1 MEGVNVAAFERGNR
15 VLDKTRLVER
25 VGVDRNSN
33 VQLLGDA
40 EAGVDCRRGRSPI
53 LVKFQS
59 AGAGLDHLDQRARVR
74 SIAFAEKPEIYRQPF
89 RCLQYPAQMPRARR
103 AGRRRGAGSG
113 AGAAPEHCRD
123 AAVERL
129 LNQLRADEVD
139 VRVDAAGGDDAALS
153 GDRFG
158 PRPDYD
164 VDAGLDVGV
173 AGFADPADAAVADA
187 DIGFDDAPIVEDH
200 GIGDDRVDGAVGA
213 GRLPLPHAVADDLAP
228 AEFDLLAIDRAVALD
243 LDKEFGVGESQPIA
257 GCRPEHR
264 GIGFAR
270 DGRRHRAYPSLPL
283 ILALKPMTRRSPA

>member
-25 VGVDRNSN
+25 VGVDRNRN
-33 VQLLGDA
+33 VQLPGDA

-103 AGRRRGAGSG
+103 AGCRRGAGSG

-129 LNQLRADEVD
+129 LDQLRADEVYM
-139 VRVDAAGGDDAALS
+139 RVDAAGGDDAALS

-158 PRPDYD
+158 PRPDHD

-200 GIGDDRVDGAVGA
+200 GIGDDGVDGAVGA
-213 GRLPLPHAVADDLAP
+213 GRLPLPHAVADDLAA
-228 AEFDLLAIDRAVALD
+228 AEFDLLAIDRAIALD
-243 LDKEFGVGESQPIA
+243 LDKEFGVGEPQPIA
-257 GCRPEHR
+257 RCRPEHR
-264 GIGFAR
+264 GIGHAR
-270 DGRRHRAYPSLPL
+270 VGGRHRVYRSLL
-283 ILALKPMTRRSPA
+283 LFLAWKPMTRRSPA

>member
-1 MEGVNVAAFERGNR
+1 
-15 VLDKTRLVER
+15 
-25 VGVDRNSN
+25 
-33 VQLLGDA
+33 GDA
-40 EAGVDCRRGRSPI
+40 EAGVDRRRGRSPI
-53 LVKFQS
+53 LMEFQS
-59 AGAGLDHLDQRARVR
+59 AGAGLDHLDQRAWVR
-74 SIAFAEKPEIYRQPF
+74 SMAFAEEAEIDRQPF
-89 RCLQYPAQMPRARR
+89 RCLQYPAQMPWARC
-103 AGRRRGAGSG
+103 AGRRRGAGSRS
-113 AGAAPEHCRD
+113 GAAPEHCRD

-129 LNQLRADEVD
+129 LDQLRTDEVD

-158 PRPDYD
+158 PRPDHD
-164 VDAGLDVGV
+164 VDAGLDIGV

-200 GIGDDRVDGAVGA
+200 GIGDDGVDGAVGA

-243 LDKEFGVGESQPIA
+243 LDKEFGVSESQPIA

-264 GIGFAR
+264 GICFAR

-283 ILALKPMTRRSPA
+283 IPALKPMTRRSPA

>member
-74 SIAFAEKPEIYRQPF
+74 SIAFAEEAEIYRQPF
-89 RCLQYPAQMPRARR
+89 RCLQYPAQMPWAGR

-113 AGAAPEHCRD
+113 AGAAPEHCRH

-129 LNQLRADEVD
+129 LDQLRADEVD
-139 VRVDAAGGDDAALS
+139 VRVDAPGGDDAALA

-158 PRPDYD
+158 PRPDHD
-164 VDAGLDVGV
+164 IDAGLDIRV
-173 AGFADPADAAVADA
+173 AGFADAADAAVADA

-200 GIGDDRVDGAVGA
+200 GIGDDGVDGAVGT
-213 GRLPLPHAVADDLAP
+213 GRLALPHAVADDLAA

-243 LDKEFGVGESQPIA
+243 LDEEFGIGQAQPIA
-257 GCRPEHR
+257 GRWPEHR
-264 GIGFAR
+264 GIGLAR
-270 DGRRHRAYPSLPL
+270 NGPRHYPIPAGR
-283 ILALKPMTRRSPA
+283 